1 MDFKKQIHD
10 YIQKHKREIIDTLKE
25 LIRIP
30 SVSGEAEED
39 APFGKE
45 CARVLEFTQ
54 NLYESNGFETEL
66 DCDGGYLLSYFGKGA
81 KSLGLFAHADVVPV
95 GDNWILT
102 SPFKPLEKDGF
113 ILGRGAIDD
122 KSAVVISLF
131 CARMLKELSIP
142 FNSRLIMF
150 TGSSEESGMGDLKNY
165 LKAHT
170 PPDFSLVADTAFPLY
185 RGNKGRISLKA
196 TKNSAIGELKSFVG
210 GKAGANVSEATASL
224 KHSPTLYEWLKT
236 KENERIS
243 VKSKIDEIVISA
255 VGIGKHTALP
265 EGSVNAAALIAEVLC
280 SCELLSEDTRQTLR
294 FICDICSDYYGGC
307 LGIDNDDSEFGKLTF
322 VNYQIN
328 ADMCSIELYFNIR
341 HGLGISQ
348 SEIKE
353 RLTAEF
359 EQRKFKLEFLGTS
372 NPHIVP
378 KDHPMLRALM
388 DVYVKYTGKTGAK
401 MYVNAG
407 GTYGQLL
414 PCAAEIGTSFG
425 GVKRP
430 FDLPQGHGGVH
441 QPDECISID
450 GLLNAIEL
458 TMLMLLECDK
468 QQEV

>member
-1 MDFKKQIHD
+1 MNFEEQIHD
-10 YIQKHKREIIDTLKE
+10 YIQKHKREIVDTLKD
-25 LIRIP
+25 LIKIP
-30 SVSGEAEED
+30 SVRGEAAEN

-54 NLYESNGFETEL
+54 NLYESNGFDTEL
-66 DCDGGYLLSYFGKGA
+66 DTEGGYLLSYFGKGA
-81 KSLGLFAHADVVPV
+81 KKLGLFVHADVVPV
-95 GDNWILT
+95 GDDWLLT
-102 SPFKPLEKDGF
+102 SPFEPLEKDGY
-113 ILGRGAIDD
+113 IIGRGAIDD
-122 KSAVVISLF
+122 KSAVVTSLF
-131 CARMLKELSIP
+131 CARMLKELNIP
-142 FNSRLIMF
+142 FSSRLILF
-150 TGSSEESGMGDLKNY
+150 TGSSEESGMDDIKNY

-185 RGNKGRISLKA
+185 RGNKGRILLKV
-196 TKNSAIGELKSFVG
+196 TKNSAIGELISFVG
-210 GKAGANVSEATASL
+210 GKAGTNVSEATARL
-224 KHSPTLYEWLKT
+224 KYSPTLYEWLKT

-243 VKSKIDEIVISA
+243 VKSENDEIVISA

-280 SCELLSEDTRQTLR
+280 ECENLSGGTRQTLR
-294 FICDICSDYYGGC
+294 FIYNICSDYYGVC

-322 VNYQIN
+322 VNYQIHV
-328 ADMCSIELYFNIR
+328 DECSTELYFNIR

-353 RLTAEF
+353 RLTSEF
-359 EQRKFKLEFLGTS
+359 EQRGFALELLDTA

-388 DVYVKYTGKTGAK
+388 DTYMKYTGNTDAK

-414 PCAAEIGTSFG
+414 PCAAEIGTSIG
-425 GVKRP
+425 GGKRP
-430 FDLPQGHGGVH
+430 FDLPQGHGRVH

-450 GLLNAIEL
+450 GLLNAVEL

-468 QQEV
+468 QQEN